1 MKGTAMNKRYGQ
13 TMRFLTAVSL
23 VLAVITI
30 AGGVLCMFSDF
41 RYAGIVQTVIG
52 AAAAVYFIVRMRR
65 RRAVMSDYARILG
78 SENNPVSSNIM
89 ASFPIPMVVAYIDGS
104 VRWYNGRFSE
114 LMDNEDM
121 FERMLEKLV
130 PGIKWSNILKN
141 ASNIDMELTI
151 RGRQYRIIGNMLK
164 DRSQT
169 AVADED
175 KSSIYLYF
183 LDETTEKELQTLYE
197 NEKTD
202 VAVVNIDNYEEV
214 FRRVDDSDEDQI
226 TSQIRRCLNEWAK
239 TGNAILKNTDRD
251 RYFLFFE
258 HKYLQT
264 FTDEKF
270 KILDSVRA
278 IGEGMRIPVSIS
290 IGVGCGG
297 SINENEAAARNALDM
312 ALGRGGDQVCIKDDT
327 QYRFFG
333 GKSREYEKSTRVK
346 TRAVAVALKDF
357 MRQSDM
363 VIFVGH
369 SAADYDCFGAAMGLQ
384 RAARALGKRAH
395 VVHDN
400 MSPAIKQLYDRL
412 REDAEYKG
420 IFVSPEDA
428 LEELTPNTLLVVLDT
443 HRPSMLPDKRLVER
457 AEKIVLI
464 DHHRRSTEFI
474 NPCSLVY
481 HEPYASSTCEMVT
494 ELLEYM
500 DLGSALTEIEAECLY
515 TGILMDTKNFLLKT
529 GVRTFEAASYLRRLG
544 LNTAA
549 VKQLFNVDKQDYD
562 HKVDIVKTASE
573 VADGIAVA
581 KTYEKYHNIKV
592 IASQAADE
600 MLNIGKIKASFVI
613 YPFDD
618 GAGVSARSLGDINVQ
633 LIVEKLGGG
642 GHMTVAGAQLKNTD
656 IDTAVRMTEQAV
668 REYIK
673 ENA

>member
-13 TMRFLTAVSL
+13 TMRFLTAASL

-89 ASFPIPMVVAYIDGS
+89 ASFPIPMVVAHIDGS

>member
-1 MKGTAMNKRYGQ
+1 MNKRYGQ
-13 TMRFLTAVSL
+13 TMRFLTAASL

-89 ASFPIPMVVAYIDGS
+89 ASFPIPMVVAHIDGS

-183 LDETTEKELQTLYE
+183 LDETTEKELQALYE

>member
-1 MKGTAMNKRYGQ
+1 MNKRYGQ
-13 TMRFLTAVSL
+13 TMRFLTAASL

-89 ASFPIPMVVAYIDGS
+89 ASFPIPMVVAHIDGS

>member
-13 TMRFLTAVSL
+13 TMRFLTAASL

-89 ASFPIPMVVAYIDGS
+89 ASFPIPMVVAHIDGS

-183 LDETTEKELQTLYE
+183 LDKTTEKELQTLYE

-428 LEELTPNTLLVVLDT
+428 LEELTPNALLVVLDT

>member
-13 TMRFLTAVSL
+13 TMRFLTAASL

-89 ASFPIPMVVAYIDGS
+89 ASFPIPMVVAHIDGS

-384 RAARALGKRAH
+384 RAARALGKCAH